1 MGLQVLSCDLK
12 KWGCQITGVN
22 KSDESWMSVRKQVI
36 FIRFYREPDP
46 VEEAQIHEALDTMK
60 SMNSVKAFLF
70 SSSGFNTAAKR
81 FAENRPVELV
91 EKQKLE
97 TLLSKAGE

>member
-1 MGLQVLSCDLK
+1 
-12 KWGCQITGVN
+12 
-22 KSDESWMSVRKQVI
+22 MSVRKQVV
-36 FIRFYREPDP
+36 FMRFYRDPEPVD
-46 VEEAQIHEALDTMK
+46 EAQIHESLDTMK
-60 SMNSVKAFLF
+60 TLNSVKAFLF

-97 TLLSKAGE
+97 ALLAKAGNAK

>member
-1 MGLQVLSCDLK
+1 M
-12 KWGCQITGVN
+12 
-22 KSDESWMSVRKQVI
+22 
-36 FIRFYREPDP
+36 RFYRDPEPVD
-46 VEEAQIHEALDTMK
+46 EAQIHESLDTMK
-60 SMNSVKAFLF
+60 TLNSVKAFLF

-97 TLLSKAGE
+97 ALLAKAGNAK

>member
-1 MGLQVLSCDLK
+1 MQMDRRLTQ
-12 KWGCQITGVN
+12 
-22 KSDESWMSVRKQVI
+22 R
-36 FIRFYREPDP
+36 
-46 VEEAQIHEALDTMK
+46 QIHESLDTMK

-97 TLLSKAGE
+97 ALLSKAGE

>member
-1 MGLQVLSCDLK
+1 M
-12 KWGCQITGVN
+12 
-22 KSDESWMSVRKQVI
+22 
-36 FIRFYREPDP
+36 RFYRDPEP

-60 SMNSVKAFLF
+60 SLSSVKSYLF

-81 FAENRPVELV
+81 FAENRPVELI

-97 TLLSKAGE
+97 ALLSKAGAK